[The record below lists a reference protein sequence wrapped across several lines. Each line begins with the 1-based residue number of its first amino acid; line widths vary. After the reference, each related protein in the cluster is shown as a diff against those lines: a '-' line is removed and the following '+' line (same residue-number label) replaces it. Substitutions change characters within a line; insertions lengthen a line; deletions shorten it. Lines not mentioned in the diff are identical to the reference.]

1 MLRCKE
7 VTTMVARGDLADAG
21 LWLRMKVR
29 LHLMMCRHCARYAKQ
44 MRTIGSRVRERFQ
57 SPDVEDL
64 QERIL
69 QSVDKS
75 RK

>member
-7 VTTMVARGDLADAG
+7 VTTMVASGDLDDAG

-29 LHLMMCRHCARYAKQ
+29 LHLMMCRHCAKYTAQIRA
-44 MRTIGSRVRERFQ
+44 IGSSMRDRFQ

-64 QERIL
+64 QKRIL
-69 QSVDKS
+69 ESADRPK
-75 RK
+75 K